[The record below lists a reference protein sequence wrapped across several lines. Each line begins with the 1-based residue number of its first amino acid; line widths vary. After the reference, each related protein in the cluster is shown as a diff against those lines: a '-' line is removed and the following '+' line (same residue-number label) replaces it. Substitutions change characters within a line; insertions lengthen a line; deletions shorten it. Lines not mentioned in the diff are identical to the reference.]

1 MIKIKL
7 EKNNDKIKNIIIK
20 GHALYDDFG
29 KDIVCAA
36 VSSTIITS
44 VNASLSID
52 ENSLS
57 YDDKNGLIIKVLKRD
72 EVTNKIITNMVSNLY
87 ELMKMYP
94 KNIQIKEENNNEI
107 NEI

>member
-29 KDIVCAA
+29 KDIVCAG

-44 VNASLSID
+44 VNASLLID

-57 YDDKNGLIIKVLKRD
+57 YDYEGGVNIKVLKD
-72 EVTNKIITNMVSNLY
+72 DIITEKIINNMISNLY

-107 NEI
+107 NGI

>member
-7 EKNNDKIKNIIIK
+7 EKNNDKIRNIIIK

-44 VNASLSID
+44 VNASLLID

-57 YDDKNGLIIKVLKRD
+57 YDDKNGLDIKVLKD
-72 EVTNKIITNMVSNLY
+72 DIVTEKIITNMVSNLY

-107 NEI
+107 NGI

>member
-7 EKNNDKIKNIIIK
+7 KKNNDKIKNIIIK

-44 VNASLSID
+44 VNASLLID

-57 YDDKNGLIIKVLKRD
+57 YDDKNGLDIKVLKD
-72 EVTNKIITNMVSNLY
+72 DMVTEKIITNMVSNLY

>member
-1 MIKIKL
+1 MIKVKL
-7 EKNNDKIKNIIIK
+7 TKKSGIIKNITVK

-44 VNASLSID
+44 VNASLLID

-57 YDDKNGLIIKVLKRD
+57 YLESNGLNINILKDD
-72 EVTNKIITNMVSNLY
+72 EVTTKIINNMITNLL
-87 ELMKMYP
+87 ELEKAYP
-94 KNIQIKEENNNEI
+94 NNIQIKEENNE
-107 NEI
+107 

>member
-1 MIKIKL
+1 MIKVKL
-7 EKNNDKIKNIIIK
+7 TKKSGIIKNITVK

-44 VNASLSID
+44 VNASLLID

-57 YDDKNGLIIKVLKRD
+57 YLESNGLNINILIDD
-72 EVTNKIITNMVSNLY
+72 EVTTKIINNMITNLL
-87 ELMKMYP
+87 ELEKAYHN
-94 KNIQIKEENNNEI
+94 NIKIKEKNNEKI
-107 NEI
+107 NVI

>member
-36 VSSTIITS
+36 VSSTVITS
-44 VNASLSID
+44 VNASLLID

-57 YDDKNGLIIKVLKRD
+57 YDDKNGLNIMVLKD
-72 EVTNKIITNMVSNLY
+72 DVVTEKIITNMVSNLY
-87 ELMKMYP
+87 DLMKMYP
-94 KNIQIKEENNNEI
+94 MNIQIKEENNNEI